1 MNKMSLITKNSKH
14 GGNDFNFIFHT
25 IPMKVALQIIKSPKT
40 TTLKK
45 SHSFFSYSPSSQSA
59 KFLVPS
65 TRQAFWVVENPMRL

>member
-1 MNKMSLITKNSKH
+1 MNKLSLITKNRKH
-14 GGNDFNFIFHT
+14 GRNDFNFIFHT
-25 IPMKVALQIIKSPKT
+25 IPVKVSLQIIKSQKN

-65 TRQAFWVVENPMRL
+65 TWQAFWVLENPMRL